1 MKITLTFRILLLIL
15 LGIFGLVANAKSP
28 FSPAIIINDKS
39 ITHYEINQRE
49 KLLKILKVPGDIS
62 KLARKQLIE
71 DRLKLAA
78 AEDLDL
84 LPSQDEVRSGMDE
97 FSSRGGL
104 ATDAF
109 IIEIGKIGVSKETFS
124 DFIKASIAWRK
135 VVQARFGSRSQVSE
149 IQLERS
155 TNSTGSGS
163 GLRVL
168 LTEIILPAPKGQKA
182 QAQLLAKELSKIKS
196 VDGFSKAARK
206 YSVAPTRNLG
216 GRVKWQNLDELPN
229 VLKPLIFG
237 LAPGEVTEPLSIA
250 NGIAIFQLRGIEE
263 TSFRRP
269 AAASIEYLTYT
280 FPSQDKTTLIELK
293 RKTDHCDDIYS
304 FAKQNPSHTFF
315 RESNKPEKIKKP
327 IRNILA
333 TLDAHEK
340 YFSRY
345 DNISSLTMLC
355 ARSAFVPEKAP
366 DLHQIRLGLRNRR
379 LENYAQGYLENLLQD
394 ARITMK

>member
-182 QAQLLAKELSKIKS
+182 QAQLL
-196 VDGFSKAARK
+196 G
-206 YSVAPTRNLG
+206 
-216 GRVKWQNLDELPN
+216 
-229 VLKPLIFG
+229 
-237 LAPGEVTEPLSIA
+237 
-250 NGIAIFQLRGIEE
+250 
-263 TSFRRP
+263 
-269 AAASIEYLTYT
+269 
-280 FPSQDKTTLIELK
+280 
-293 RKTDHCDDIYS
+293 
-304 FAKQNPSHTFF
+304 
-315 RESNKPEKIKKP
+315 PE
-327 IRNILA
+327 
-333 TLDAHEK
+333 
-340 YFSRY
+340 RY
-345 DNISSLTMLC
+345 
-355 ARSAFVPEKAP
+355 
-366 DLHQIRLGLRNRR
+366 Q
-379 LENYAQGYLENLLQD
+379 
-394 ARITMK
+394 